1 MTPTP
6 TPFREQPASTIVLQ
20 MCSTRAMTHAHR
32 IRFHVKLQA
41 LRLLVME
48 RRLEEDVDGGI
59 RSTRCGTSHENS
71 GGSTRYEWSHRF
83 T

>member
-32 IRFHVKLQA
+32 IRFHVKPQA
-41 LRLLVME
+41 LQLLVME
-48 RRLEEDVDGGI
+48 RR
-59 RSTRCGTSHENS
+59 
-71 GGSTRYEWSHRF
+71 
-83 T
+83 